1 MRAPGG
7 ILDRYVLV
15 RMAAVYGLCVATFV
29 LLFLVV
35 DGFSRLDEFIASS
48 RVLEEQ
54 GTSVWSVALR
64 FYATKVPRILSLV
77 GPYMTLFAGIAAVL
91 SLARTN
97 EIVPA
102 LMAGRSFHR
111 LMAPVYVFAAL
122 AAGALLVFE
131 DRVVPSAIRENQVL
145 DRMVSKKGRVEVA
158 KIPHLNDG
166 PNRFAAGRWFI
177 RDQKLTDVVCQRYV
191 DPKGALPAGS
201 LEVESLFY
209 RRHPGTGAVGWF
221 PQGGVLVPSAPGP
234 DGRVLGAIR
243 LPPDRP
249 IAFGFTPEDIDVLA
263 ASGEEGIDRDKLAEL
278 HRRFPREHRWT
289 VDLHT
294 RTTRPLSSFV
304 LLLMG
309 IPFVASPEKRS
320 IAWGLGLALGICVC
334 FFAADFFFRELGIR
348 GELNPAVAVWA
359 PLVLFTA
366 AALALMDRVTS

>member
-7 ILDRYVLV
+7 LLDRYVLTRV
-15 RMAAVYGLCVATFV
+15 AAVYGLCVATFI

-48 RVLEEQ
+48 SVLEQQ

-64 FYATKVPRILSLV
+64 FYATKVPRIVSLV
-77 GPYMTLFAGIAAVL
+77 GPFMTLFAGIAAVL

-111 LMAPVYVFAAL
+111 LLAPVYLFAAL
-122 AAGALLVFE
+122 ATAALFVFE
-131 DRVVPSAIRENQVL
+131 DRIVPGAIRENQIL
-145 DRMVSKKGRVEVA
+145 DRMVSKKGRVEVG

-166 PNRFAAGRWFI
+166 PNRFAAGRWFPKE
-177 RDQKLTDVVCQRYV
+177 QKLTDVVCQRYT
-191 DPKGALPAGS
+191 DPDGRLPVGS
-201 LEVESLFY
+201 LEVKELFY
-209 RRHPGTGAVGWF
+209 RRHPRTGEVGWF
-221 PQGGVLVPSAPGP
+221 PKDGVLVPSAPGP
-234 DGRVLGAIR
+234 DGRVLGSVR
-243 LPPDRP
+243 LPVDRSV
-249 IAFGFTPEDIDVLA
+249 AFRFTPEDIDVLA

-278 HRRFPREHRWT
+278 HRRFPRQHKWT

-320 IAWGLGLALGICVC
+320 IAWGLGLALGICIC
-334 FFAADFFFRELGIR
+334 YFAADFFFRELGSR
-348 GELNPAVAVWA
+348 GDLNPVVAVWA
-359 PLVLFTA
+359 PIVLFTA
-366 AALALMDRVTS
+366 AAFALMDRVTT